1 MINEIKGFLTPE
13 ECKEIIRL
21 IDENNQ
27 KSTVVI
33 GGTKE
38 VGYDSSRTSSTATL
52 QDTGLVPLIK
62 KRIATTLQLRVN
74 QGEPIQG
81 QLYNGGEYFRPHY
94 DWFGAEAME
103 THGGRAG
110 QRTHTLMIYLNDDF
124 KGGETNFPTKQLAV
138 KPELGKAVWW
148 RNTKDDGSG
157 DESVLHE
164 GSDVVEGS
172 KYIIT
177 AWFRER
183 DYINSTPIPE
193 TQPLVINTEAD
204 IPQCTPLGFKKVK
217 VPGETWKLILETYA
231 LLKDKEVDE
240 QFQGKETIIQGSGNS
255 TILSMDHLPTLRSV
269 IHQQLHQL
277 HQDWAG
283 REIEPSFIY
292 GIRSYKKG
300 ATLTMHKDRI
310 ETHHI
315 SSIILVD
322 KDLRCGCQ
330 SKEFGDD
337 WGLQIVDHEGTE
349 HTVYLEPGEMVLYE
363 SAICNHGRKEPFQ
376 GTFFNNF
383 FVHYKFK

>member
-1 MINEIKGFLTPE
+1 MINEIKHFLTPD
-13 ECKEIIRL
+13 ECKEIIKM
-21 IDENNQ
+21 IDANNQ

-33 GGTKE
+33 GGTKQ
-38 VGYDSSRTSSTATL
+38 VGLDDSRTSSTSNL
-52 QDTGLVPLIK
+52 PDIPLIQQIK
-62 KRIATTLQLRVN
+62 QRIATTLELKVDR
-74 QGEPIQG
+74 GEPIQG

-94 DWFGAEAME
+94 DWFGKEAME
-103 THGGRAG
+103 SHGGIAG

-124 KGGETNFPTKQLAV
+124 KGGETNFPNKELSV

-157 DESVLHE
+157 DETVLHE
-164 GSDVVEGS
+164 GSDVISGT

-183 DYINSTPIPE
+183 NFINPQPIKKA
-193 TQPLVINTEAD
+193 PLEIKTESD

-217 VPGETWKLILETYA
+217 VPDETWKLILEAYS
-231 LLKDKEVDE
+231 LLKDKERDE

-255 TILSMDHLPTLRSV
+255 TILSMDNLPTLRGI
-269 IHQQLHQL
+269 IHQQLYQL

-322 KDLRCGCQ
+322 KDLKCGCQ

-363 SAICNHGRKEPFQ
+363 SAICEHGRKEPFQ